1 MGIPKLNST
10 TLYLTAAP
18 LLTAVFLLSFYALG
32 GFYPFGSGSISWC
45 DMDQQVIPLLLNFK
59 DILTGHGSVLYSL
72 QNAGGM
78 NFLGVFFFFL
88 ANLELLLN

>member
-1 MGIPKLNST
+1 
-10 TLYLTAAP
+10 
-18 LLTAVFLLSFYALG
+18 
-32 GFYPFGSGSISWC
+32 
-45 DMDQQVIPLLLNFK
+45 MDQQVIPLLLNFK

-88 ANLELLLN
+88 ASPVSLRTLFVDKSDLLLFMNILVLLKLCTCAFTTTLYFIRTKRSLKPEH